1 MSPRRLG
8 QRELAFQHGQ
18 HDLDLLV
25 HGHLPGRLLRSAH
38 PDTLRDR
45 STSDPAT
52 KSDALHS
59 SQIEII
65 FDTLRCISSTGQL
78 LYSALHGIAMRYAAE
93 RRSLDESIEELREIA
108 DGRNDILAEAAGITA
123 GCWYASPATHVGHE
137 LIGAGV
143 LILAGGG
150 QGFPLDMTSLSA
162 GTRVGFER
170 GMRSRK
176 GER

>member
-1 MSPRRLG
+1 
-8 QRELAFQHGQ
+8 
-18 HDLDLLV
+18 
-25 HGHLPGRLLRSAH
+25 
-38 PDTLRDR
+38 
-45 STSDPAT
+45 
-52 KSDALHS
+52 
-59 SQIEII
+59 
-65 FDTLRCISSTGQL
+65 L

-150 QGFPLDMTSLSA
+150 QGFPLHELERW
-162 GTRVGFER
+162 TRVGFER

>member
-1 MSPRRLG
+1 MRLAEVEVN
-8 QRELAFQHGQ
+8 RTKFERV
-18 HDLDLLV
+18 LLV
-25 HGHLPGRLLRSAH
+25 NKPKERAPLPLQNISKMGKHRRSI
-38 PDTLRDR
+38 RQ
-45 STSDPAT
+45 ST
-52 KSDALHS
+52 ALQRPPRPRVVH
-59 SQIEII
+59 
-65 FDTLRCISSTGQL
+65 
-78 LYSALHGIAMRYAAE
+78 AAE
-93 RRSLDESIEELREIA
+93 QHNLAEAITELREMA
-108 DGRNDILAEAAGITA
+108 GGRNDILAEAAGITA
-123 GCWYASPATHVGHE
+123 GYWYASPATHVGHE